1 MHPLLLTVLSGYL
14 LGSIPFGLL
23 VGRLNGIDIR
33 QHGSGN
39 IGATN
44 VLRTLGKKWGYIT
57 FALDVLKGVLAVVL
71 VHLLPLPEAAGFTPV
86 ILKIASGLA
95 CIAGHNFPVW
105 LKFKGGKGVA
115 TTGGVLVALLPLAA
129 LVAVAA
135 WVITFYTTRY
145 VSVASIV
152 AAIAIPVA
160 VWCIERQV
168 DPLFIFSLVVAALGI
183 WRHRANIQ
191 RLLAGTESRFERKKS

>member
-44 VLRTLGKKWGYIT
+44 VLRTLGKKWGYTT

-71 VHLLPLPEAAGFTPV
+71 VHFLPLPEAAGFTPV
-86 ILKIASGLA
+86 ILKIAAGLA
-95 CIAGHNFPVW
+95 CIVGHNFPVW

-135 WVITFYTTRY
+135 WVVTFYTTRY

-160 VWCIERQV
+160 VWSIERQI

>member
-1 MHPLLLTVLSGYL
+1 MHPLLLTVLTGYL

-44 VLRTLGKKWGYIT
+44 VLRTLGKKWGYMT
-57 FALDVLKGVLAVVL
+57 FALDVLKGVAAVVL
-71 VHLLPLPEAAGFTPV
+71 VHFLPLREAAGFTPV
-86 ILKIASGLA
+86 ILKIAAGLA
-95 CIAGHNFPVW
+95 CIVGHNFPVW

-129 LVAVAA
+129 LIAVAA
-135 WVITFYTTRY
+135 WVVTFYATRY
-145 VSVASIV
+145 VSMASLV
-152 AAIAIPVA
+152 AAVAIPAA
-160 VWCIERQV
+160 VWGIERQV
-168 DPLFIFSLVVAALGI
+168 DPLFGFSLVVAALGI

-191 RLLAGTESRFERKKS
+191 RLLAGTESRFEKKKS